1 MRPGNLQRTPG
12 KLRRA
17 GVAAIAA
24 ALLLVAL
31 PAGAL
36 AKPKAATTSSTSLQ
50 RANPAGAI
58 AAESLTIFTIDGTA
72 FPGRINA
79 FISTTARLTLVSP
92 EGINAPASPGGECTQ
107 DSPTQVSCLGGF
119 VDVIAGDL
127 KGGADTF
134 TAATLLPAQ
143 IGASL
148 VGADNPLRG
157 GSGRDRLVG
166 GAGTDFI
173 EGGGGPDA
181 LVGTGSADL
190 LRGGAGRDALSGG
203 EAADALFGGGG
214 PDVLNG
220 GPGRDLCSGGGGRD
234 RASDC
239 TGLKKIP

>member
-1 MRPGNLQRTPG
+1 L
-12 KLRRA
+12 
-17 GVAAIAA
+17 A
-24 ALLLVAL
+24 ALAATLLLAVV
-31 PAGAL
+31 PASAPGA
-36 AKPKAATTSSTSLQ
+36 PKAAATSTTSIA
-50 RANPAGAI
+50 RANPAGAM
-58 AAESLTIFTIDGTA
+58 AAEGLTIFTIDGTA

-79 FISTTARLTLVSP
+79 FVSTTARLTLVSP
-92 EGINAPASPGGECTQ
+92 EGITAPSTPGGECVQ

-134 TAATLLPAQ
+134 TAATLLPVQ

-148 VGADNPLRG
+148 VGADKPLAG

-166 GAGTDFI
+166 GAATDLI

-181 LVGTGSADL
+181 IVGTGSADL
-190 LRGGAGRDALSGG
+190 LRGGAGRDQLSGG

-214 PDVLNG
+214 RDLLNG

-239 TGLKKIP
+239 TGYKKVP